1 MYFHKEKQPIA
12 AKLFNELQQK
22 KDYKDSLS
30 HCKDLLK
37 IIENTIQRRVIVYF
51 SHPKS
56 QLGVT
61 DGDVDFIED
70 LLRCENPYLGLTL
83 ILNSPGGQ
91 AVAAEKIVNT
101 CRAYASFYKTDFHV
115 LVPKMAKSAATILA
129 LGSDKILLTK
139 TAELGPIDPQL
150 VLTATLEIGKAIKR
164 YKKIIDNPKEQLEE
178 NKKIPMNIEE
188 EDKKFKTSMQVTP
201 AFRIVAALNSL
212 LKESNKLFK
221 FNKTAYNQFLEQY
234 NYDVYEMSK
243 NEIELTKDILKKY
256 QKEKELKFSKN
267 LSEDFKVFVD
277 PTVTRSHN
285 RTISLS
291 ELKNNQLQKVG
302 FIEDLIEYYKKTLQ
316 QESDVKE
323 LDNLLWE
330 YYMITYRYLEDDA
343 NFVRKVIDSTRG
355 GFMFP

>member
-22 KDYKDSLS
+22 KDYKDSLN

-37 IIENTIQRRVIVYF
+37 TIEDTIQRRVIVYF

-56 QLGVT
+56 RLGVT
-61 DGDVDFIED
+61 DSDVDFIED

-101 CRAYASFYKTDFHV
+101 CRAYTSFYKTDFHV

-150 VLTATLEIGKAIKR
+150 VLTATLETGKVIKR

-178 NKKIPMNIEE
+178 NKK
-188 EDKKFKTSMQVTP
+188 
-201 AFRIVAALNSL
+201 
-212 LKESNKLFK
+212 
-221 FNKTAYNQFLEQY
+221 FL
-234 NYDVYEMSK
+234 
-243 NEIELTKDILKKY
+243 
-256 QKEKELKFSKN
+256 
-267 LSEDFKVFVD
+267 
-277 PTVTRSHN
+277 
-285 RTISLS
+285 
-291 ELKNNQLQKVG
+291 
-302 FIEDLIEYYKKTLQ
+302 
-316 QESDVKE
+316 
-323 LDNLLWE
+323 
-330 YYMITYRYLEDDA
+330 
-343 NFVRKVIDSTRG
+343 
-355 GFMFP
+355 